1 MLSFTQ
7 PNHLYQV
14 HFLSCR
20 CSSAWFLFLFSQNF
34 FAQGVGLGLG
44 SGMMFI
50 PSISVVSQYFVKKRA
65 LAMTLVAA
73 GSSVGAIIH
82 PIMLNNLLYTRL
94 GFANSVRASAGL
106 VTICQLIGCSL
117 IRERRSMR
125 TDNPPPM
132 WQLLKRY
139 AKEPAYVA
147 LSLGYDLFLLHTIV

>member
-1 MLSFTQ
+1 
-7 PNHLYQV
+7 
-14 HFLSCR
+14 
-20 CSSAWFLFLFSQNF
+20 
-34 FAQGVGLGLG
+34 
-44 SGMMFI
+44 MMFI

-106 VTICQLIGCSL
+106 VTVCQLIGCSL
-117 IRERRSMR
+117 IRERNSVR
-125 TDNPPPM
+125 TANPPPM
-132 WQLLKRY
+132 WQSLKRY

-147 LSLGYDLFLLHTIV
+147 LSLG

>member
-1 MLSFTQ
+1 MTSFSLFMLSFTQ

-14 HFLSCR
+14 HFLVVQVVDPPGSY
-20 CSSAWFLFLFSQNF
+20 FLFSQNF

-50 PSISVVSQYFVKKRA
+50 PSISVVAQYFVKKRA

-106 VTICQLIGCSL
+106 VTVCQLIGCSL
-117 IRERRSMR
+117 IRERSSMR

-132 WQLLKRY
+132 WQSLKRY

-147 LSLGYDLFLLHTIV
+147 LSLG